1 MLQTTCHD
9 SLFSE
14 PQLSFSFTTGLP
26 VHICLTNPFLP
37 LVRFCSLCRQ
47 QPWLGGAGRGSPGH
61 YSGFPRPWQGLPP
74 PPLQAAPGD
83 RKCECL
89 ERDKSSPYCVH
100 GKVPEAGPGLAEPA
114 AWALHQPPLR
124 KPCRV
129 RGLQHRLLL
138 GDLGQVP
145 FPLRPQ
151 FAPVLYKNKEE
162 IMTIS

>member
-1 MLQTTCHD
+1 MTG
-9 SLFSE
+9 SF
-14 PQLSFSFTTGLP
+14 LSPSSPSASQSGLP

-47 QPWLGGAGRGSPGH
+47 QPWLGGAGRGSPAITQ
-61 YSGFPRPWQGLPP
+61 GFQGPGKDSLLLLSRRLP
-74 PPLQAAPGD
+74 APGD

-89 ERDKSSPYCVH
+89 ERDKSSPYCAH
-100 GKVPEAGPGLAEPA
+100 SKVPEAGPGPAELA

-124 KPCRV
+124 SPA
-129 RGLQHRLLL
+129 GSEGGSSDLL

-151 FAPVLYKNKEE
+151 FASVL
-162 IMTIS
+162 